1 MQTRTSVSPFG
12 SSATV
17 TVVDSGSIMKA
28 EDGSGACFF
37 RSPVWW
43 IAARLRGLSVPIRG
57 LARLTFSAPR
67 SDEAGMRQL
76 SSRLGWFS
84 IVALTVLVAS
94 ACSASGR
101 TAGGG
106 GRLVRVSERDFHITV
121 APNHVPAGDVLLV
134 VRNQG
139 PDTHELIIVRSR
151 ARLPLRRDGLTVDER
166 ALDPVT
172 VASLDGAGPG
182 AVRREQLHLAP
193 GRYELFCNM
202 AGHFMAGMRGELVVD

>member
-1 MQTRTSVSPFG
+1 MSSFDPLSGGSLLVS
-12 SSATV
+12 
-17 TVVDSGSIMKA
+17 
-28 EDGSGACFF
+28 
-37 RSPVWW
+37 
-43 IAARLRGLSVPIRG
+43 RGLSAPFEGRRG
-57 LARLTFSAPR
+57 LTFSVARP
-67 SDEAGMRQL
+67 DEAGMRQL
-76 SSRLGWFS
+76 SSRLGRFS

-94 ACSASGR
+94 ACSAGGR
-101 TAGGG
+101 TAAAGH
-106 GRLVRVSERDFHITV
+106 RLIRVNERDFQITV
-121 APNHVPAGDVLLV
+121 APTYVPTGDVELV

-166 ALDPVT
+166 ALDAVT

-182 AVRREQLHLAP
+182 AVRRKRLHLAP